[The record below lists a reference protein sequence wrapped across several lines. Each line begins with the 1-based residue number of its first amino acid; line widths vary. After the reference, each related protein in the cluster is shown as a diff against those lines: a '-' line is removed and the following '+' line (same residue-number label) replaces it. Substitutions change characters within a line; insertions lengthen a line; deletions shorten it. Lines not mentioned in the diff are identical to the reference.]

1 MAPLNAGFRCRSQ
14 PGSSGSCS
22 RRRLL
27 AGWGASVLSAWGIV
41 AHPAQSRAEAPTEYQ
56 IKAAFLFNFAKF
68 VEWPERAFA
77 RADSPI
83 VIGVLGDDPFG
94 ADLDRL
100 VRGKRIENRTLVV
113 RRFQDVDQAGGA
125 HVLFISSS
133 EQRRLPAILAALR
146 TSPVLTVG
154 EVTQFNRLGGIIK
167 FAVENKKVLF
177 DINPDAAE
185 RARLQL
191 RAQLLRLARKSES

>member
-1 MAPLNAGFRCRSQ
+1 MAPLNSGFRSRPQ
-14 PGSSGSCS
+14 RFSSGSLS

-27 AGWGASVLSAWGIV
+27 AACTASVLFVGGIA
-41 AHPAQSRAEAPTEYQ
+41 AHPPQARADAPTEYQ

-100 VRGKRIENRTLVV
+100 VRGKRIENRELVI
-113 RRFQDVDQAGGA
+113 RRYQDVDRAAGA
-125 HVLFISSS
+125 HILFISAS
-133 EQRRLPAILAALR
+133 EQRRLPAILADLR
-146 TSPVLTVG
+146 SSPVLTVG
-154 EVTQFNRLGGIIK
+154 EVPQFNRLGGIIQ
-167 FAVENKKVLF
+167 FAMENRKVLF
-177 DINPDAAE
+177 DINPGAAE
-185 RARLQL
+185 RARLRL